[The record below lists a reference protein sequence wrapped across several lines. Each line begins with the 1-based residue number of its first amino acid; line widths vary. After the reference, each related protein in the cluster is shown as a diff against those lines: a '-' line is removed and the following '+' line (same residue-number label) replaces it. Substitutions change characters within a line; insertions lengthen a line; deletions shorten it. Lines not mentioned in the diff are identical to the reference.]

1 MADLAVGPQVVGAN
15 QIARVDLTAVDKLVD
30 LVRVD
35 SSATISSSSFAGF
48 KTIEGP

>member
-30 LVRVD
+30 LNRVG
-35 SSATISSSSFAGF
+35 GF
-48 KTIEGP
+48 QCNDFEFLLRRIQDD